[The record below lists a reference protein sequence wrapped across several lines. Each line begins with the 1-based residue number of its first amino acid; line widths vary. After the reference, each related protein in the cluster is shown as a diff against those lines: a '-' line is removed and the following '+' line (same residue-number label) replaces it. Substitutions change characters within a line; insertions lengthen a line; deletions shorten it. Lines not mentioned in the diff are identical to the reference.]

1 MRVRAFM
8 AILGLAATLLLNGCA
23 GGTAN
28 QTSSTS
34 PTANATVNF
43 VVTDT
48 PPSNVTVLAF
58 QIQITGAVLQPG
70 NVSLLPRPVTVDLA
84 QLISDAGFLASTV
97 IDSGTYTSLTVTYA
111 NPQVTILNTS
121 LAPIVVAGQTC
132 AVGAVC
138 TFSPA
143 LNQAS
148 VTISNGV
155 FPVTVQANSTT
166 GLNMDLSI
174 PDLLQSDLSINFAN
188 GSSVNVSLLPQPST
202 STSQQAEIDDV
213 FGTVTSISGSQIG
226 MTTALGDS
234 LVLTSSSS
242 TKYSYPASVCSTAG
256 ASCLATGQLVTANLS
271 LLGNGALALNSISY
285 VGSSGTPLVKGLVLS
300 ADAAA
305 ATPSVQLLV
314 QRTENVSTLLPGEIA
329 TVYLPA
335 GTAYAVGSASYPA
348 VSGGSFLSSSD
359 LMAGQELVASVGSNL
374 VSGSTPSFNAGTV
387 YLESSQLIGRV
398 TGLNTGSSSVEI
410 NSLSGLFLWKPPL
423 IQQMEVQT
431 DATTAFVGFSS
442 PSINGLAVGQFV
454 TAKGPLFNTTGSGG
468 VPTISAIQ
476 LRERAS
482 GN

>member
-8 AILGLAATLLLNGCA
+8 VVLGLAATLLLNGC
-23 GGTAN
+23 GSGT
-28 QTSSTS
+28 TSQGSTTS

-48 PPSNVTVLAF
+48 PPANVAVLAF
-58 QIQITGAVLQPG
+58 QLQITGAVLQPG

-84 QLISDAGFLASTV
+84 QLVSDTGFLASTV

-121 LAPIVVAGQTC
+121 AAPIVVAGQTC
-132 AVGAVC
+132 SPGAVC

-148 VTISNGV
+148 VTISSGI

-174 PDLLQSDLSINFAN
+174 PDLLQSDLSVTLAN
-188 GSSVNVSLLPQPST
+188 GTSVNVSLLPQPS
-202 STSQQAEIDDV
+202 SSSAQQAEIDDV
-213 FGTVTSISGSQIG
+213 FGTITSISGTQIN

-242 TKYSYPASVCSTAG
+242 TKYNYPASVCSTAG
-256 ASCLATGQLVTANLS
+256 ASCLSAGQLVTANLS
-271 LLGNGALALNSISY
+271 LLGDGALALNSISY
-285 VGSSGTPLVKGLVLS
+285 VGNSGTPAVKGLVLS
-300 ADAAA
+300 ADTTA
-305 ATPSVQLLV
+305 ATPSIQLLV
-314 QRTENVSTLLPGEIA
+314 QRTENASTLLPGEIA
-329 TVYLPA
+329 TVYLPS
-335 GTAYAVGSASYPA
+335 GTTYAVGTASYPA
-348 VSGGSFLSSSD
+348 VSGGSLSSPVNMLS
-359 LMAGQELVASVGSNL
+359 GQELVMSVGSNL
-374 VSGSTPSFNAGTV
+374 VSGSAPSFDAGAV

-398 TGLNTGSSSVEI
+398 VSVNSGASSVAI
-410 NSLSGLFLWKPPL
+410 NSLSGLFLWKPP
-423 IQQMEVQT
+423 IVQQLEIQT
-431 DATTAFVGFSS
+431 DATTAFVGFPSA
-442 PSINGLAVGQFV
+442 SINGLAVGQFV
-454 TAKGPLFNTTGSGG
+454 AAKGPLFNTTSSAGS
-468 VPTISAIQ
+468 PTIGAIQ